1 MFSLSLDQMISQ
13 ILVPQILKGG
23 WGGDKKS
30 KRKLILDERKARLTG
45 NTQEQTKLR
54 IKFC

>member
-1 MFSLSLDQMISQ
+1 MISQ